1 VKLKAI
7 FIIFNVLI
15 AVSFLFVFLMPVFF
29 LGWEYAGTFWS
40 ANWYLALL
48 FVLVLGVLNAYFIRN
63 WRLFAALEGEDWPGV
78 IAVLEGRVGKG
89 SWFSSGDVRLLVNAY
104 VVTGRPEGI
113 ARLES
118 DLKTRKPGVR
128 KKNALILGIPHL
140 LSNDGERIAS
150 YFGEFAG
157 DSSVS
162 DTEWLQWSRAFGL
175 MLAGRNDEARE
186 IFHSLIDEDREP
198 IVRALSAYLLEAYA
212 GDDPAERERID
223 RCKREITSG
232 KTEKEWDRL
241 VEKARGDLYVLILTK
256 LLRDVRTWLYGGSG
270 ETTTVS

>member
-1 VKLKAI
+1 MKLKAI

-48 FVLVLGVLNAYFIRN
+48 FVLVLGLLNAYFIRN
-63 WRLFAALEGEDWPGV
+63 WRLFGALEGEDWSAV
-78 IAVLEGRVGKG
+78 IEVLEARIRKG
-89 SWFSSGDVRLLVNAY
+89 SWFTSGDVRLLVNAY

-113 ARLES
+113 VALES
-118 DLKTRKPGVR
+118 DLKTRKPALR

-140 LSNDGERIAS
+140 LSNDGTRIAA

-157 DSSVS
+157 QSGVS
-162 DTEWLQWSRAFGL
+162 DAEWLRWSHGFGL
-175 MLAGRNDEARE
+175 MLEGKNDEARE
-186 IFHSLIDEDREP
+186 IFHSLIDDERDP
-198 IVRALSAYLLEAYA
+198 IIRALSAYLLEAYA
-212 GDDPAERERID
+212 GSDPAERERID
-223 RCKREITSG
+223 RCKEQITS
-232 KTEKEWDRL
+232 EKAGNEWDRI
-241 VEKARGDLYVLILTK
+241 VEKAREDLYVLILTK
-256 LLRDVRTWLYGGSG
+256 LLRDVRVWLYGERD